1 MRLRP
6 DNLVLVMLACL
17 LASCGPAADPQERAG
32 SVCVEV
38 PNGQYFQFVDGR
50 LVTTSSVQ
58 ISEQERPPETA
69 RRIGATLAGMGY
81 PWVSLEWDG
90 QTVTVSGMA
99 LDENSRSDAFIATK
113 SAFEADPVAGPL
125 VQRVINNMDI
135 RETEDAIAILLTEEL
150 DEEDGLTWLRVKI
163 GGKVATLEGTART
176 AQEKELGYG
185 IGRST
190 VLSDLDAS
198 LIANIVVD
206 AIRVADNGDPI
217 GQALLDLSKD
227 ASVSD
232 CQSAFNQVMDG
243 REVEFEPRESV
254 VRKASSR
261 LLDAVTGV
269 ALICDAHAIE
279 IAGHTGPAEF
289 NVDALDLSQRRAS
302 SVRDYLM
309 AYGVSPDAL
318 TSRGYGNIGPIQPG
332 VDANLIFPN
341 TAFVVSARDS

>member
-163 GGKVATLEGTART
+163 VG
-176 AQEKELGYG
+176 
-185 IGRST
+185 
-190 VLSDLDAS
+190 
-198 LIANIVVD
+198 
-206 AIRVADNGDPI
+206 
-217 GQALLDLSKD
+217 
-227 ASVSD
+227 
-232 CQSAFNQVMDG
+232 
-243 REVEFEPRESV
+243 
-254 VRKASSR
+254 
-261 LLDAVTGV
+261 
-269 ALICDAHAIE
+269 
-279 IAGHTGPAEF
+279 
-289 NVDALDLSQRRAS
+289 
-302 SVRDYLM
+302 
-309 AYGVSPDAL
+309 
-318 TSRGYGNIGPIQPG
+318 
-332 VDANLIFPN
+332 
-341 TAFVVSARDS
+341 